1 MKSITRLVPHVALCF
16 VFSTLAF
23 AQQKTAS
30 NADKKSNDQI
40 PSRSRTAHA
49 TPRQPLSFGL
59 LEDTPVRMTLTR
71 TMSSKDAKPNDKVD
85 FEVLEDIKLG
95 DTVVIRHGA
104 LAIGTVTEAHPK
116 RRMGRAGKLNINID
130 YVQLVSGEK
139 VPLRAVKGGNGGSHT
154 AAMTGA
160 MVATGILFFPAA
172 PLFLFMHGNNITI
185 PKGTEITAYVA
196 ADTPLDPAKL
206 SKQVAAR
213 GGGGGQ
219 PSIAGSDASLISSVS
234 IKSEPAGAEITI
246 DGKFIGT
253 TPSSVQLKPGEH
265 TVLIEKVGFK
275 SWQKTMTVSAGGFV
289 SLDATL
295 DKVP

>member
-1 MKSITRLVPHVALCF
+1 MKSVTRLVPLVALCF

-23 AQQKTAS
+23 AQEKTAS

-196 ADTPLDPAKL
+196 ADTPVDPAKL

-213 GGGGGQ
+213 GGGGQ
-219 PSIAGSDASLISSVS
+219 PSIAASDASQISSVS
-234 IKSEPAGAEITI
+234 IKSDPAGAEITI
-246 DGKFIGT
+246 DGKFVGT

-265 TVLIEKVGFK
+265 TVSIEKVGFK
-275 SWQKTMTVSAGGFV
+275 SWQKAMTVSAGGSV

-295 DKVP
+295 NKVP

>member
-1 MKSITRLVPHVALCF
+1 MKSVTRLVPLVALCF

-49 TPRQPLSFGL
+49 TPRQPFSFGL

-139 VPLRAVKGGNGGSHT
+139 VPLRAVKGGSGGNHT

-160 MVATGILFFPAA
+160 MVATGIVFFPAA

-213 GGGGGQ
+213 GGGQ
-219 PSIAGSDASLISSVS
+219 PPIAASDASQISSVS
-234 IKSEPAGAEITI
+234 IKSDPAGAEITI
-246 DGKFIGT
+246 DGKFVGT

-265 TVLIEKVGFK
+265 TVSIEKVGFK
-275 SWQKTMTVSAGGFV
+275 SWQKAMTVSAGGSV
-289 SLDATL
+289 SLEATL